1 MPDNQLGRDAAQISY
16 QDLEVG
22 STIKDSSHSSLNG
35 YKVDK
40 MFGTTG
46 DGLTAY
52 ALRDPGTGNVVIAF
66 RGTSDG
72 EDWKD
77 NVGNLGWRQWQE
89 AKPDVERYLKNNWK
103 DGAEVTFAGHS
114 LGGACPV
121 WAAAMSATPIMS
133 AASARAMTA
142 S

>member
-77 NVGNLGWRQWQE
+77 NVGNLGWRPKRCWC
-89 AKPDVERYLKNNWK
+89 
-103 DGAEVTFAGHS
+103 AEYPWLCTSMFRPRKHS
-114 LGGACPV
+114 
-121 WAAAMSATPIMS
+121 
-133 AASARAMTA
+133 
-142 S
+142 